1 MNYLKTGL
9 YFLIQPDKM
18 RKSEIFTTFEK
29 IHRSFR
35 NNLKSKETK
44 SQIKAHLWYLPN
56 SYFYYYKP
64 SQRILRQHSV
74 LQNLRKNTDI
84 VIRKPDKGNGVV
96 ILD

>member
-44 SQIKAHLWYLPN
+44 GQIKPHLWYLAN
-56 SYFYYYKP
+56 SYFNYYKP

-74 LQNLRKNTDI
+74 LQNFRKNTDI

-96 ILD
+96 VS